1 MRSKRTIMG
10 WKIYYLARALR
21 YMLHIWDYS
30 ENSPYLGTIAA
41 IVCILE
47 QAHNTSQ
54 ISRREDT

>member
-1 MRSKRTIMG
+1 MG
-10 WKIYYLARALR
+10 WEIYYLARALR